1 MFSEYC
7 AAPFEVEA
15 AEVVTPS
22 GETIHYPS
30 LAYRTETI
38 QKNKVNKLVGEK
50 QSFIVTTNHESDL
63 NLKHSSFL
71 FWYRWIEVLLFY
83 KTTMVCM
90 TMTGGYKK
98 HWQN

>member
-50 QSFIVTTNHESDL
+50 QSFIVTTNHES
-63 NLKHSSFL
+63 
-71 FWYRWIEVLLFY
+71 
-83 KTTMVCM
+83 
-90 TMTGGYKK
+90 
-98 HWQN
+98 

>member
-30 LAYRTETI
+30 LSYRTETI
-38 QKNKVNKLVGEK
+38 QKNKVNKLVGKNQE
-50 QSFIVTTNHESDL
+50 ERL
-63 NLKHSSFL
+63 NKLDSALLIWITGTLLK
-71 FWYRWIEVLLFY
+71 
-83 KTTMVCM
+83 TMAEEI
-90 TMTGGYKK
+90 
-98 HWQN
+98 

>member
-50 QSFIVTTNHESDL
+50 QSFIVTTNHESWVRSKFKTQFFLILISL
-63 NLKHSSFL
+63 NRSFIIL
-71 FWYRWIEVLLFY
+71 
-83 KTTMVCM
+83 
-90 TMTGGYKK
+90 
-98 HWQN
+98 